1 MSWTTLLLLTLVVM
15 SWAYWLV
22 ACWCLVAFFAEAQPN
37 PDSDPLPVSVL
48 KPMRGLDVGA
58 RENLVSFLTQDYPDY
73 EVLFGVTDPLDP
85 ALELVRRLQR
95 QFPARR
101 IRGFVVPKG
110 EANEKAVILSY
121 LASRACYDTLVVS
134 DSDMRVG
141 ADYLGRVTAP
151 LRDPQVGLVT
161 CLYQGSQAETLT
173 AVLEA
178 LYMGTTFLPSVLVAR
193 RYLRMGFA
201 LGASVALRREQL
213 GRIGGF
219 EGLAGYLADDY
230 QLGARIAATGR
241 RVHLSDYVTQSILGP
256 TTFREQWDREVRWA
270 KCSRVSRPREYPA
283 LLVTFSTPLALLSAA
298 ALGFSVLGWAV
309 VAISLLVRW
318 FVARQVARRTG
329 DELVREA
336 WLWLPLRDLL
346 TAVVWCTASVGRR
359 VTWRDRTFVLGEGGR
374 LQELV
379 PREASQVA
387 H

>member
-1 MSWTTLLLLTLVVM
+1 MFWTLLLLTLVVM
-15 SWAYWLV
+15 SWIYWLV
-22 ACWCLVAFFAEAQPN
+22 ACWCVVAFFAEAQPE
-37 PDSDPLPVSVL
+37 PDGDPPPVSVL
-48 KPMRGLDVGA
+48 KPMRGLDAGA
-58 RENLVSFLTQDYPDY
+58 RENLASFLTQDYPDY

-101 IRGFVVPKG
+101 IRGIVAPKS
-110 EANEKAVILSY
+110 ATNEKAAILSY
-121 LASRACYDTLVVS
+121 LASRARYDTLVVS

-141 ADYLGRVTAP
+141 PDYLRRVTAP

-161 CLYQGSQAETLT
+161 CLYRGSQAETLT

-178 LYMGTTFLPSVLVAR
+178 LYMGATFLPSVLVAR

-213 GRIGGF
+213 GQIGGF
-219 EGLAGYLADDY
+219 EGLADYLADDY

-241 RVHLSDYVTQSILGP
+241 RVHLSDYVIQSILGATP
-256 TTFREQWDREVRWA
+256 FKEQWNREVRRA

-283 LLVTFSTPLALLSAA
+283 LLVTFSTPLALLAAA
-298 ALGFSVLGWAV
+298 ALGFSALGWAV

-318 FVARQVARRTG
+318 FVVQQVTGCTG
-329 DELVREA
+329 DELSREA

-346 TAVVWCTASVGRR
+346 TAVVWCAASVGRR
-359 VTWRDRTFVLGEGGR
+359 VTWRDRTFVLREGGR

-379 PREASQVA
+379 PREASQVV